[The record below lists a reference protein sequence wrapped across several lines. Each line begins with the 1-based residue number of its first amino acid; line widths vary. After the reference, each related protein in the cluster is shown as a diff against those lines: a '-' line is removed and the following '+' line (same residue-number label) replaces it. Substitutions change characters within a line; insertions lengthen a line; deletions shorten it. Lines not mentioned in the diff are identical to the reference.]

1 MNRFYLDFR
10 KIRFISQGG
19 GIIAIILLV
28 VLMTMCYLLCRN
40 PYTSIHEQ
48 IFRTADNIHKYYSD
62 RPGYWKLSTKSATD
76 DLLVSEA
83 LLERDDFEIKIGIGV
98 DGDMAMPSDN
108 GFDIVLNHLNK
119 SFCVALTEAPINNAG
134 QLILQKITVIS
145 GQKTTEFTWGN
156 KDYPLPVNKFSMRN
170 ICMPNENT
178 VIWSFN

>member
-48 IFRTADNIHKYYSD
+48 IFRTADNIHNYYSD

-98 DGDMAMPSDN
+98 DGDMAMPSCTD
-108 GFDIVLNHLNK
+108 
-119 SFCVALTEAPINNAG
+119 SFI
-134 QLILQKITVIS
+134 
-145 GQKTTEFTWGN
+145 
-156 KDYPLPVNKFSMRN
+156 
-170 ICMPNENT
+170 
-178 VIWSFN
+178 